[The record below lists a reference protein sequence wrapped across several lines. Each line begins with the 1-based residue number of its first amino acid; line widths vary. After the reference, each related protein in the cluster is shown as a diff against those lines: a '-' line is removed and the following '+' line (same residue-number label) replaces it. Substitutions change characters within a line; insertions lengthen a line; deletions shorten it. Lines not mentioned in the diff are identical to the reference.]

1 VIAGDST
8 AMPTDKSLRD
18 ARLVFYK
25 DDVEA
30 IDAILDA
37 YLKQSAAKCAL
48 LVDKDGHMVTHRGA
62 SKRIDLD
69 TISALVAG
77 SFAATREMAKI
88 LGEEEFSAL
97 FHQGKSDN
105 IQLSIVGDR
114 ALLTTI
120 FDESTTVGMVRL
132 YSAEAAKRLAAIFRK
147 KAADALASVPVV
159 NGDGDAG
166 FRSGTANALDS
177 IFGK

>member
-1 VIAGDST
+1 MAN
-8 AMPTDKSLRD
+8 DKSLRD

-37 YLKQSAAKCAL
+37 FLKQSAAKCAL

-62 SKRIDLD
+62 SQRIDLD

-97 FHQGKSDN
+97 YHQGKSDN
-105 IQLSIVGDR
+105 IQLSLVGDR
-114 ALLTTI
+114 ALLTAI
-120 FDESTTVGMVRL
+120 FDETTTVGMVRL
-132 YSAEAAKRLAAIFRK
+132 YSTEAAKRLAAIFRK
-147 KAADALASVPVV
+147 KAQETPVAVADTS
-159 NGDGDAG
+159 GDDT
-166 FRSGTANALDS
+166 FRSSSASALDNL
-177 IFGK
+177 FGK

>member
-1 VIAGDST
+1 MAN
-8 AMPTDKSLRD
+8 DKSLRD

-37 YLKQSAAKCAL
+37 FLKQSAAKCAL

-62 SKRIDLD
+62 SQRIDLD

-88 LGEEEFSAL
+88 LGEQEFSAL

-132 YSAEAAKRLAAIFRK
+132 YASEAAKRLAAIFRR
-147 KAADALASVPVV
+147 KAAEPVAVPSS
-159 NGDGDAG
+159 GEGDAG
-166 FRSGTANALDS
+166 FRTGSARALDS
-177 IFGK
+177 LFGK

>member
-1 VIAGDST
+1 MAT
-8 AMPTDKSLRD
+8 TDRSLRET
-18 ARLVFYK
+18 RLVFYE

-37 YLKQSAAKCAL
+37 FLKQSAAKCAL
-48 LVDKDGHMVTHRGA
+48 LVDKDGHMVTCRGK
-62 SKRIDLD
+62 SKAIDLD

-114 ALLTTI
+114 ALLTAI
-120 FDESTTVGMVRL
+120 FDESTTIGMVRL
-132 YSAEAAKRLAAIFRK
+132 YASEAAKRLAAIFRRK
-147 KAADALASVPVV
+147 ETEAAREVPVS
-159 NGDGDAG
+159 GDGDAQ
-166 FRSGTANALDS
+166 FRVGTTGALDDL
-177 IFGK
+177 FGK